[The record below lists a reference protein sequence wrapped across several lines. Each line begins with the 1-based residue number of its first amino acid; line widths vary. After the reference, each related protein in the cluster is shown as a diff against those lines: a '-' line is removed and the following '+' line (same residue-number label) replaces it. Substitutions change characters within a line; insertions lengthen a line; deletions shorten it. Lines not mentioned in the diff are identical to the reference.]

1 LPSKTQSNKPET
13 ANNDG
18 SSQPISSKINEQ
30 KLNDDVTVDDD
41 DDDLMFDEEEFETV
55 KKFRREKEKDRID
68 F

>member
-1 LPSKTQSNKPET
+1 MPSKTQSNKPET

-18 SSQPISSKINEQ
+18 SSQPVSSKINEQ
-30 KLNDDVTVDDD
+30 KNDDVTVDDD

-55 KKFRREKEKDRID
+55 KKFKREKEKDRID